1 MIHKIKVKKNSY
13 PGEILLFNE
22 INLSSLPTPKI
33 VPLFGANGSG
43 KTTLIK
49 SLENKGD
56 YKNSLTI
63 EKDDGKHIILLYRN
77 SSNNFRVRKLGAH
90 CTPEELAARFNAQS
104 ISEGQSIMYSL
115 NILLYELK
123 YNETSV
129 FKSSNQYIVLLDEFD
144 SGLSIDNIDNVLN
157 SLKYIGENNE
167 NIQVF
172 FSFNNPYV
180 LKYFPYVV
188 SMYDGKVH
196 CIKDQAEMFDEIMK
210 HKAML
215 AKLRGDDGEY
225 KIYN

>member
-1 MIHKIKVKKNSY
+1 MIHKIKLKKNSY
-13 PGEILLFNE
+13 PEKILLFNE
-22 INLSSLPTPKI
+22 IDLSSLPTPKI

-56 YKNSLTI
+56 YKDSLTI
-63 EKDDGKHIILLYRN
+63 EKDEGKHIILLYRN
-77 SSNNFRVRKLGAH
+77 SSNNFRVRELGAD
-90 CTPEELAARFNAQS
+90 CTPAELLARFNAQS

-129 FKSSNQYIVLLDEFD
+129 FKSSSQYIFLLDEFD

-210 HKAML
+210 YKPML

-225 KIYN
+225 KIY